1 MDSLLEQLNN
11 HTALELTKNVYYYHP
26 TYECESTAEHIK
38 FFNALIHIA
47 PKCLVRFL
55 IIELF
60 LASAEHVFFCCFSF
74 IEHFYGMFKFFTER
88 LLSNSVRD

>member
-60 LASAEHVFFCCFSF
+60 LASAEHVFFVVFHSLNIFMGCSSFSL
-74 IEHFYGMFKFFTER
+74 K
-88 LLSNSVRD
+88 DC